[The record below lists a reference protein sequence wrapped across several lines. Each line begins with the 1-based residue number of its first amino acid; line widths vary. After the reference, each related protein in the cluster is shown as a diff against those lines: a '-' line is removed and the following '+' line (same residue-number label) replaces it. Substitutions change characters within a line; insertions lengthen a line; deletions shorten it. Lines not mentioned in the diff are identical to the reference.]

1 MEKEA
6 ANSRGSFVNCWLQ
19 ATLLMGIFA
28 RAACL
33 LSLHAKIVKRRVHAG
48 FFFLAFFSSL
58 EISTLVNQEK

>member
-33 LSLHAKIVKRRVHAG
+33 LSLHAKTVKRRVYAG
-48 FFFLAFFSSL
+48 FFLAFFSSL
-58 EISTLVNQEK
+58 EISTLVKQEK